1 MRRNTH
7 LAIAAASVGIG
18 ALLLGTPAR
27 AAVEAGQL
35 TCNVAGGPGLI
46 VGSSRPLSCT
56 FSGPTGPE
64 HYVGNISKVGVDI
77 GYLEGGQM
85 IWQVVASTPYPGP
98 GSLAG
103 SYSGA
108 TAGAAVGPGV
118 AANALIGGSNR
129 SVTLQPVSV
138 EGQRGLDV
146 SGGLAT
152 VNLQYAP

>member
-1 MRRNTH
+1 
-7 LAIAAASVGIG
+7 
-18 ALLLGTPAR
+18 
-27 AAVEAGQL
+27 
-35 TCNVAGGPGLI
+35 
-46 VGSSRPLSCT
+46 
-56 FSGPTGPE
+56 
-64 HYVGNISKVGVDI
+64 
-77 GYLEGGQM
+77 
-85 IWQVVASTPYPGP
+85 
-98 GSLAG
+98 LAG

-129 SVTLQPVSV
+129 SITLQPVSV